1 MRGEVLVG
9 PERRRRWSEDE
20 KARIIEESLRPGAQ
34 VTDIA
39 RRHGVSRALLYS
51 WRRAAR
57 CAPVSPV
64 APPAPEFVPVLL
76 SAPEE
81 PPSTSA
87 LTETAIFGPRITALG
102 QAADQRRWQDRG
114 RSAWRRTPYLARPG
128 RGEGTA
134 SGSGR
139 SQGMIAVSSGL
150 KVLVA
155 TKPIDFRK
163 GMDGLAAL
171 VKEHL

>member
-57 CAPVSPV
+57 CAPVSPT
-64 APPAPEFVPVLL
+64 APPRPAFVPVLL

-81 PPSTSA
+81 PQNAPIT
-87 LTETAIFGPRITALG
+87 TEIA
-102 QAADQRRWQDRG
+102 AADCG
-114 RSAWRRTPYLARPG
+114 SRRTPKR
-128 RGEGTA
+128 RT
-134 SGSGR
+134 
-139 SQGMIAVSSGL
+139 
-150 KVLVA
+150 
-155 TKPIDFRK
+155 D
-163 GMDGLAAL
+163 
-171 VKEHL
+171 

>member
-1 MRGEVLVG
+1 MRGEVLG

-51 WRRAAR
+51 WRREAR
-57 CAPVSPV
+57 CAPGLPV

-81 PPSTSA
+81 PQSASAPTESTAPDRASRRA
-87 LTETAIFGPRITALG
+87 PKRRTDGGGEIEVVLPGGARLTLRGRVEATAL
-102 QAADQRRWQDRG
+102 R
-114 RSAWRRTPYLARPG
+114 
-128 RGEGTA
+128 
-134 SGSGR
+134 
-139 SQGMIAVSSGL
+139 AV
-150 KVLVA
+150 
-155 TKPIDFRK
+155 
-163 GMDGLAAL
+163 LAAL
-171 VKEHL
+171 KA

>member
-20 KARIIEESLRPGAQ
+20 KARIIDESLRPGAQ

-64 APPAPEFVPVLL
+64 APPAPDFVPVLL
-76 SAPEE
+76 SAPGE
-81 PPSTSA
+81 PPSASA
-87 LTETAIFGPRITALG
+87 PTETTVRDRASRRALKRRTDGGGEIEVVLPGGARLTLRGRVEATAL
-102 QAADQRRWQDRG
+102 R
-114 RSAWRRTPYLARPG
+114 
-128 RGEGTA
+128 
-134 SGSGR
+134 
-139 SQGMIAVSSGL
+139 AV
-150 KVLVA
+150 
-155 TKPIDFRK
+155 
-163 GMDGLAAL
+163 LAAL
-171 VKEHL
+171 KA

>member
-39 RRHGVSRALLYS
+39 RRHGISRALLYS

-64 APPAPEFVPVLL
+64 VPPAPEFVPVLL

-81 PPSTSA
+81 PQSA
-87 LTETAIFGPRITALG
+87 AVTVTAVPDRGSRRPAKRRTDGGGEIEVVLPGGARLTLRGRVEATAL
-102 QAADQRRWQDRG
+102 R
-114 RSAWRRTPYLARPG
+114 
-128 RGEGTA
+128 
-134 SGSGR
+134 
-139 SQGMIAVSSGL
+139 AV
-150 KVLVA
+150 
-155 TKPIDFRK
+155 
-163 GMDGLAAL
+163 LAAL
-171 VKEHL
+171 KA

>member
-9 PERRRRWSEDE
+9 PERRRWSEDE
-20 KARIIEESLRPGAQ
+20 KARIIEESLRPGAR

-64 APPAPEFVPVLL
+64 APPTPEFVPVLL

-81 PPSTSA
+81 PQSVTAPTEIAAPDRGSRRSVKRRTDGDGEIEVVLPGGA
-87 LTETAIFGPRITALG
+87 RLTLRGRVEATAL
-102 QAADQRRWQDRG
+102 R
-114 RSAWRRTPYLARPG
+114 
-128 RGEGTA
+128 
-134 SGSGR
+134 
-139 SQGMIAVSSGL
+139 AV
-150 KVLVA
+150 
-155 TKPIDFRK
+155 
-163 GMDGLAAL
+163 LAAL
-171 VKEHL
+171 KA

>member
-57 CAPVSPV
+57 CE
-64 APPAPEFVPVLL
+64 PATRVEPRTPDFVPVLL
-76 SAPEE
+76 SAPQE
-81 PPSTSA
+81 PQGMTAPI
-87 LTETAIFGPRITALG
+87 ETAAPDRVS
-102 QAADQRRWQDRG
+102 RRTSKRRTDDGGEIEVVLPGGARLTLRG
-114 RSAWRRTPYLARPG
+114 RVEAAALR
-128 RGEGTA
+128 
-134 SGSGR
+134 
-139 SQGMIAVSSGL
+139 AV
-150 KVLVA
+150 
-155 TKPIDFRK
+155 
-163 GMDGLAAL
+163 LAAL
-171 VKEHL
+171 KA